1 MLAPPPI
8 EFAVRDGIHLAFQT
22 AGSGPTQIVFVGGSW
37 ATSVAW
43 NEHATAK
50 SFRRLA
56 SFSRLVTYD
65 QWGMGYSDR
74 LTPTDLPTVDEL
86 VADLRAVILA
96 SGITN
101 PILLGTHNGG
111 AVAAVYASRYP
122 VRQLVLC
129 NTWARL
135 PRADDFPIGYREEIL
150 DQMEDRYRTE
160 WGAGTIS
167 NDFSVRADHR
177 RPDIGELESTS
188 HNQLITLFRMN
199 RLYDIRHIL
208 PTISVPTLVIHLEDN
223 FMIPAAHGRYIAES
237 IPGAQFVLLPGTDHI
252 FMRNHGDAVINEV
265 ERFVVGTT
273 TPFTDR
279 MTATMLFTDIVD
291 STPLAA
297 SLGDERW
304 STLIDEHNLRTRWQI
319 DAHGGHEVKC
329 TGDGFLIAF
338 DEPSSAILCAIDS
351 MAAVADLG
359 IELRA
364 GAHIGEVSRMGAR
377 DLAGLAVHFA
387 QRVCGLAPGGVVL
400 ASDAIRQACSESDI
414 QFDAEGTV
422 ALKGIPGEWEIFR
435 ASLLNGGRQAE
446 G

>member
-22 AGSGPTQIVFVGGSW
+22 TGTGPSQIVFVGGSW

-43 NEHATAK
+43 TEHETGK

-65 QWGMGYSDR
+65 QRGMGYSDR
-74 LTPTDLPTVDEL
+74 LAPSDLPTIDDL
-86 VADLRAVILA
+86 VADLRSVIIA
-96 SGITN
+96 AGVTD

-122 VRQLVLC
+122 VRQLILC

-135 PRADDFPIGYREEIL
+135 ARADDFPIGFREEVL
-150 DQMEDRYRTE
+150 DQMEDRYRHE
-160 WGAGTIS
+160 WGEGTIS
-167 NDFSVRADHR
+167 NDFSSRADYR
-177 RPDIGELESTS
+177 TQALGELESTS

-199 RLYDIRHIL
+199 RLYDIRNIL
-208 PTISVPTLVIHLEDN
+208 PTISTPTLVIHLEDN
-223 FMIPAAHGRYIAES
+223 FMVPATHGKFIAES
-237 IPGAQFVLLPGTDHI
+237 IPGAQLILLPGSDHI
-252 FMRNHGDAVINEV
+252 FMRNHGDSVIDEV
-265 ERFVVGTT
+265 ERTLSGTS

-279 MTATMLFTDIVD
+279 MVTTMLFTDIVD

-304 STLIDEHNLRTRWQI
+304 SNLIDEHNRRTRRQI

-338 DEPSSAILCAIDS
+338 DEPSAAIRCALDA
-351 MAAVADLG
+351 MTAVADLEL
-359 IELRA
+359 ELRA
-364 GAHIGEVSRMGAR
+364 GVHVGEVSRMGST

-387 QRVCGLAPGGVVL
+387 QRVCGLTSGGVVL
-400 ASDAIRQACSESDI
+400 ASAAMRDACTETEI
-414 QFDAEGTV
+414 QFDAEGSV

-435 ASLLNGGRQAE
+435 ASL
-446 G
+446 